1 MIIAQKKRK
10 ENIVE
15 YMLYMWQVEN
25 LIRANNLDMDKI
37 EQTIISK
44 YNITDETLRKEVYD
58 WWDNLTEMMRI
69 EKRESSGHLQITQ
82 MLMNDVYNYHLHL
95 LTLDRK
101 SVV

>member
-44 YNITDETLRKEVYD
+44 
-58 WWDNLTEMMRI
+58 
-69 EKRESSGHLQITQ
+69 
-82 MLMNDVYNYHLHL
+82 
-95 LTLDRK
+95 
-101 SVV
+101 